1 MRKNIAIR
9 DAYGNALVDLGRN
22 NKKIVVLDADLSHAT
37 RTDRFAQEFPD
48 RFFNF
53 GVAEQ
58 NMMGVAAGFAL
69 EGWIPFVN
77 TFSFLACL
85 RAGDQLR
92 TSIAYPKLNV
102 KIAAHHGGLSNFSDG
117 VTHQSIFD
125 LALVRSMPNM
135 TVVVVADAY
144 ETKKAVQ
151 AIIECE
157 GPVFLRL
164 CKARVPLIFNFDKD
178 HKFIVGKGNLLKE
191 GIDMTII
198 CTGVMVGR
206 SLQAAEKLENQGINS
221 RIIEIHTIKPIDEEI
236 ILKGA
241 KDTKAIVTVEEHSIY
256 GGLGGIVAEILAKK
270 CPVSLEIVGIQDTF
284 AESARSYD
292 TLLDK
297 YGLGVSDIMKAANK
311 VIQKKE
317 RSSLLK

>member
-1 MRKNIAIR
+1 MKKSVAIR
-9 DAYGNALVDLGRN
+9 DAYGDALVQLGKN
-22 NKKIVVLDADLSHAT
+22 NRKVVVLDADVSHAT
-37 RTDRFAQEFPD
+37 RTNKFAQEFPD

-58 NMMGVAAGFAL
+58 NMMGVAAGLAI

-125 LALVRSMPNM
+125 LALVRSIPNM
-135 TVVVVADAY
+135 TVIVVADAY

-151 AIIECE
+151 AIAEWK

-164 CKARVPLIFNFDKD
+164 SKAEVPLIFDED
-178 HKFIVGKGNLLKE
+178 HEFIIGKGNLLKE
-191 GIDMTII
+191 GTDITIV
-198 CTGVMVGR
+198 CTGVMVSR
-206 SLQAAEKLENQGINS
+206 SMEAAERLEKQGINS
-221 RIIEIHTIKPIDEEI
+221 RVIEIHTLKPIDKDI
-236 ILKGA
+236 ILNAA
-241 KDTKAIVTVEEHSIY
+241 KETKAIVTVEEHSIY
-256 GGLGGIVAEILAKK
+256 GGLGGAVAELLSREH
-270 CPVSLEIVGIQDTF
+270 PVPLEIVGIQDTF

-292 TLLDK
+292 ELLDK
-297 YGLGVSDIMKAANK
+297 YALGISDIVEAVNRAVQRKNHFN
-311 VIQKKE
+311 
-317 RSSLLK
+317 